1 MPKPRDVPSERQAVV
16 FCQIIHSASTQWL
29 WRCRL
34 LLKEL
39 LPNCSSL
46 HVSILG
52 ASILFFK
59 TSEPGSALLIL
70 FRRSTDPF
78 RCPRILWTY
87 IAWGWRLWDRQP
99 GLGAVRLWKKSLP
112 FLLSFLGIYFMFVDF
127 VFFSRSGSLL
137 MVNKD
142 KREVVPQKKP
152 LLWFQSLDMR
162 TYSEMVSLLKI
173 SSQWHQCLNL
183 KVVGCHYFG
192 NLFKPGICSAR
203 TFYPLGAWKLD
214 CWGSSLSLLGCLKPW
229 LQCIF
234 WSQKTPEQTS
244 WSQ

>member
-1 MPKPRDVPSERQAVV
+1 MAELAVFAEFVFSYSMNLLGCLYLNKLIFTWKWKMPKPRDGLSELQAVV

-29 WRCRL
+29 WRCHL

-59 TSEPGSALLIL
+59 ISEPGSALFTM

-78 RCPRILWTY
+78 RCPRILWPY

-99 GLGAVRLWKKSLP
+99 GLGAIRLWKKSSP
-112 FLLSFLGIYFMFVDF
+112 FLLGFLGVYFMLVDF
-127 VFFSRSGSLL
+127 VFFAQLGSLL
-137 MVNKD
+137 IVNKD

-152 LLWFQSLDMR
+152 LLISVFGDKRNGEKEKITQKWFP
-162 TYSEMVSLLKI
+162 
-173 SSQWHQCLNL
+173 
-183 KVVGCHYFG
+183 F
-192 NLFKPGICSAR
+192 
-203 TFYPLGAWKLD
+203 
-214 CWGSSLSLLGCLKPW
+214 
-229 LQCIF
+229 
-234 WSQKTPEQTS
+234 
-244 WSQ
+244 